1 MKKKIFSLI
10 CGFLTLTMLT
20 GCTNNSITEN
30 NNDLNDEASNTKG
43 NCTVVECIEKINP
56 ENTVEEI
63 NNIIGFEGELTDEKY
78 NKYYWELA
86 EDTGVEVSYYS
97 GTKGTIRINYDRD
110 SLANKKVD
118 FSRYDELKPKIS
130 EGVTYQEFISYIGG
144 VEGTT
149 IEKSS
154 YSTKYVW
161 VDEDGSYLNGSFS
174 NSSGKCTLA
183 SGMIR

>member
-10 CGFLTLTMLT
+10 SGFLILTILT
-20 GCTNNSITEN
+20 GCNNNSTVEN
-30 NNDLNDEASNTKG
+30 NNDSNKGTLNTKG
-43 NCTVVECIEKINP
+43 NCIAVECIKKINP

-63 NNIIGFEGELTDEKY
+63 NNIIGFEGKLTDEKY
-78 NKYYWELA
+78 NKYYWELTD
-86 EDTGVEVSYYS
+86 DTGVEVSYYS
-97 GTKGTIRINYDRD
+97 GTKGTIRIYYDRD

-118 FSRYDELKPKIS
+118 FSRYDELKPKIN
-130 EGVTYQEFISYIGG
+130 EGISYKDFIAYIGG
-144 VEGTT
+144 VEGTI

-174 NSSGKCTLA
+174 SSSGNCTLA
-183 SGMIR
+183 SGMIK